1 MIAVIF
7 TLLGFA
13 VLCFWFYLFME
24 EPLWAFHKWRIVREL
39 HYNGDIDYTVEKN
52 GCLGMPFLYQTED
65 ILFVETQNIT
75 LESAKEIVSNR
86 EELYKKTLG
95 KRVKKMEV
103 VEL

>member
-1 MIAVIF
+1 
-7 TLLGFA
+7 
-13 VLCFWFYLFME
+13 
-24 EPLWAFHKWRIVREL
+24 
-39 HYNGDIDYTVEKN
+39 
-52 GCLGMPFLYQTED
+52 MPFLYQTDD
-65 ILFVETQNIT
+65 ILFVRTQNIT